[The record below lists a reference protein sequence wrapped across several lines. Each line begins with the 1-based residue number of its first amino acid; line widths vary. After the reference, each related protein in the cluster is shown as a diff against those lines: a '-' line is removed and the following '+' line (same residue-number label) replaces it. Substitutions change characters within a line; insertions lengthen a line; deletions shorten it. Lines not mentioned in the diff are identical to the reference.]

1 MPQTPL
7 SRSLEVFAAIAL
19 LSAACS
25 DEAALT
31 ESTPERPS
39 TSTGSMESEIA
50 PTPEHT
56 DRQEPAQPEP
66 PSEPPPS
73 PSPFELALG
82 EHNVDILRNPTLV
95 EAGRMR
101 VIGALQA
108 HNARLSSDT
117 RILGYPIQGALQRVA
132 PADASRIADLILDDA
147 SYTDLVR
154 RCRNDY
160 LVGIRFTKDNERVE
174 FALGMPCEQGFFAFR
189 DAAGAIQGDGKVML
203 SPQAAEV
210 IRLCGSP

>member
-1 MPQTPL
+1 MPQTPF
-7 SRSLEVFAAIAL
+7 SRPLEVFAAIL
-19 LSAACS
+19 LACS
-25 DEAALT
+25 GCADEARPT

-50 PTPEHT
+50 PTPEHAE
-56 DRQEPAQPEP
+56 RQEPAEPEP
-66 PSEPPPS
+66 PRAPS
-73 PSPFELALG
+73 RFEVSLG
-82 EHNVDILRNPTLV
+82 EHNVEILRNPTLV

-108 HNARLSSDT
+108 HDARLSSDT
-117 RILGYPIQGALQRVA
+117 RILGYPIRGALQPVA
-132 PADASRIADLILDDA
+132 PADASRIADLILDDG
-147 SYTDLVR
+147 SYTDLLR
-154 RCRNDY
+154 RCANDY

-210 IRLCGSP
+210 IRLAGSP